1 MKILILMS
9 TYNGEK
15 YIKEQLD
22 SIFFN
27 TTLKPDL
34 LIRDDGSR
42 DTTTEIIEDYK
53 KKNPQFKIYL
63 KKDKNIGFAKSFM
76 QLISLAEDQYDFFFF
91 ADQDD
96 YWERGKL
103 ENATNILKSNKEI
116 PSLYFSKTEYVDSKL
131 NHLGFSPNHPRHLI
145 GFRNAIVQ
153 NIATGCTIALNK
165 KSIQLLKSSM
175 PESLIAHDWWCYL
188 VISAFGEIFYDENSY
203 IKYRQHQNNTI
214 GFNTSIIKRN
224 FKRFNRF
231 FKKNRFPISKQLE
244 MFSICFGS
252 QLEKEKSEILKAI
265 TGKNRF
271 YKIYRILI
279 KNSPTRSSK
288 FDNLL
293 LSITIL
299 LNKF

>member
-22 SIFFN
+22 SIFIN
-27 TTLKPDL
+27 TTFQPNL
-34 LIRDDGSR
+34 LIRDDGSN
-42 DTTTEIIEDYK
+42 DGTTDIIEDYK
-53 KKNPQFKIYL
+53 KRNPQLKIDL
-63 KKDKNIGFAKSFM
+63 KKEKNIGFAKSFM
-76 QLISLAEDQYDFFFF
+76 QLISLAEEKYDFFFF

-103 ENATNILKSNKEI
+103 ENATKFLESCKEI
-116 PSLYFSKTEYVDSKL
+116 PALYFSKTEYVDSKL
-131 NHLGFSPNHPRHLI
+131 NHLGFSPTYPKHLI

-175 PESLIAHDWWCYL
+175 PEALIAHDWWCYL
-188 VISAFGEIFYDENSY
+188 VISAFGKIFYDENSH
-203 IKYRQHQNNTI
+203 IKYRQHENNTI
-214 GFNTSIIKRN
+214 GINTSIIKRN

-244 MFSICFGS
+244 IFSTCYGS
-252 QLEKEKSEILKAI
+252 KLEKENSEILKAI
-265 TGKNRF
+265 TGKNRL

-288 FDNLL
+288 LDNLL